1 MVSDPLTAEIL
12 DSLRQAPE
20 MPDDPSL
27 VMPHIPDRVMSAE
40 QIYDLLHDW
49 MERMEEWGELLAD
62 VDVLQKR
69 LAQLPPIP
77 APHRV
82 IGL

>member
-1 MVSDPLTAEIL
+1 MVSDPLIAEIV
-12 DSLRQAPE
+12 DSLRLVPG
-20 MPDDPSL
+20 MPDDTSL
-27 VMPHIPDRVMSAE
+27 IMPHIPDRVMTAQ

-49 MERMEEWGELLAD
+49 MERMEEWGELLTD